1 AVGDG
6 KPVGDDRGA
15 QARVAAVLPDAGG
28 RGGGDGVGG
37 VAGDGAGRLT
47 GAHPP
52 TTFGPTLGF
61 LPHEH
66 SEARPKRRVFRFRA
80 ALPSP
85 VRSLPAP
92 GIPTRGRQPSN
103 CPPCVRPPL
112 RVARG
117 AGAYCPESAMDLDVV
132 VEQAIWPA
140 YALLP
145 SRMDSDRAT
154 VMLLAIGLQESRFE
168 HRRQIKGPARGFWQF
183 ERGGGVRGVM
193 THS

>member
-1 AVGDG
+1 C
-6 KPVGDDRGA
+6 
-15 QARVAAVLPDAGG
+15 AR
-28 RGGGDGVGG
+28 
-37 VAGDGAGRLT
+37 
-47 GAHPP
+47 
-52 TTFGPTLGF
+52 
-61 LPHEH
+61 H
-66 SEARPKRRVFRFRA
+66 SPAKRRAFSFPRRT
-80 ALPSP
+80 PSP
-85 VRSLPAP
+85 RCGPCRP
-92 GIPTRGRQPSN
+92 RGIPTRGRQPSN

-112 RVARG
+112 LVGRG

-183 ERGGGVRGVM
+183 ERGRGVRGVL
-193 THS
+193 THPATAALAREVCVADRK